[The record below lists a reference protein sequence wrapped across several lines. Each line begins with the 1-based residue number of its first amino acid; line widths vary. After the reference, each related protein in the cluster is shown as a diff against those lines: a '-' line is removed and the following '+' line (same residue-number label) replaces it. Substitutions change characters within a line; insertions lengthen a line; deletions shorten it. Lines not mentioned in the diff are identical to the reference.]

1 MPTIITESRSL
12 AGVLRA
18 MCEDYRTRICS
29 TNGQC
34 GGFLHTRVAK
44 ILRPGDRVG
53 YLGDYDL
60 SGGHIEANTRK
71 VLEEAIGGELDW
83 ERLALTREQVD
94 QYALPSITK
103 RDGRFKGDGG
113 LHEAVETEA
122 LSQTRI
128 VRIVRDWLDG
138 LLPQPL
144 DQVLAREEH
153 ERERLRR
160 RIEGSR

>member
-71 VLEEAIGGELDW
+71 VLE
-83 ERLALTREQVD
+83 R
-94 QYALPSITK
+94 PSAASWT
-103 RDGRFKGDGG
+103 
-113 LHEAVETEA
+113 
-122 LSQTRI
+122 
-128 VRIVRDWLDG
+128 
-138 LLPQPL
+138 
-144 DQVLAREEH
+144 
-153 ERERLRR
+153 
-160 RIEGSR
+160 GSGWR

>member
-1 MPTIITESRSL
+1 M
-12 AGVLRA
+12 
-18 MCEDYRTRICS
+18 
-29 TNGQC
+29 
-34 GGFLHTRVAK
+34 
-44 ILRPGDRVG
+44 
-53 YLGDYDL
+53 
-60 SGGHIEANTRK
+60 
-71 VLEEAIGGELDW
+71 LEEAIGGELDW
-83 ERLALTREQVD
+83 ERPALTREQVD

-144 DQVLAREEH
+144 DEVLAREEH